1 MLLNYKDKRFKAGQ
15 KIKWMQPNQMVDH
28 PEGKLDR
35 KGNMLKVMRTIELT
49 GEIIHTNAPGYE
61 VQPTDRSY
69 TMSVPEEN
77 AYL

>member
-1 MLLNYKDKRFKAGQ
+1 MILNYKEKRFKAGK

-28 PEGKLDR
+28 PEGKCDR
-35 KGNMLKVMRTIELT
+35 KGNILKVMRTIELT
-49 GEIIHTNAPGYE
+49 GIIQHGNTGGYS
-61 VQPTDRSY
+61 VLPDDRNY